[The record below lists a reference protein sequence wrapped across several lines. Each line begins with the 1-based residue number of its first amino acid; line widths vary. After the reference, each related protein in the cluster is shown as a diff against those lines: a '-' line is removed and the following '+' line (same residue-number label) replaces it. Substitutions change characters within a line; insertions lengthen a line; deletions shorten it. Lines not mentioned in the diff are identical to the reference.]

1 MLSKTLAFRKRN
13 SAPRGLGSMR
23 AIDYFDK
30 GAEAFP
36 GRIAILDR
44 TAQYSYSEAQQASHR
59 IAKSMWAAGLRG
71 EERVA
76 IFSPND
82 ARVLLCMLGLMRAGG
97 VWVPINYRNAMD
109 ANVQYLNYSG
119 TSWLFYHSSFHEQ
132 VRQMKSL
139 VPTLR
144 HFVCIDAETGGDPSL
159 ESFIQ
164 RGDSAEELDWGD
176 AQ

>member
-1 MLSKTLAFRKRN
+1 
-13 SAPRGLGSMR
+13 MR

-36 GRIAILDR
+36 SRIAIIDR
-44 TAQYSYSEAQQASHR
+44 ATQYSYREAQEASRR
-59 IAKSMWAAGLRG
+59 IAQAMWAAGLRG

-97 VWVPINYRNAMD
+97 VWVPINYRNALD
-109 ANVQYLNYSG
+109 ANVQFLNYSG
-119 TSWLFYHSSFHEQ
+119 TSWLFFHRSFQQQ
-132 VRQMKSL
+132 VREIKAL

-144 HFVCIDAETGGDPSL
+144 HFVCIDAETDGDTSL
-159 ESFIQ
+159 EKCAAMTSS
-164 RGDSAEELDWGD
+164 RCA
-176 AQ
+176 